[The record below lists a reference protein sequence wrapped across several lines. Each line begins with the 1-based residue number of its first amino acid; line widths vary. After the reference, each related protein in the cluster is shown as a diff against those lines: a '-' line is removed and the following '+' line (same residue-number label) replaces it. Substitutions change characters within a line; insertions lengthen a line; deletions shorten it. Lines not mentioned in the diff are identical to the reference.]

1 MTAHMNRLKAWN
13 SPDASILRVVLADE
27 VVEVEGKDE
36 ETLLEPQQS
45 ADVAQLLDEYS
56 DRLNVSFGEGISL
69 EHVINT
75 EAHNPVWTSHH
86 WIAPAWR
93 EPLKDEVRLW
103 LEQGIIGLSNS
114 PWSSPANPVRKPN
127 GSLRLCVGY

>member
-1 MTAHMNRLKAWN
+1 M
-13 SPDASILRVVLADE
+13 VLTDE

-36 ETLLEPQQS
+36 AEWQTLLEPQQS

-56 DRLNVSFGEGISL
+56 DRLNVSLGEGISL

-75 EAHNPVWTSHH
+75 EAHDPVSTSHH

-93 EPLKDEVRLW
+93 EPLKDEVRSW
-103 LEQGIIGLSNS
+103 LEQGIIRLSNS
-114 PWSSPANPVRKPN
+114 PWSSPAIPVRKPN
-127 GSLRLCVGY
+127 RSLRLCVGY